1 METEYT
7 NIYYF
12 SVISAIGGIETF
24 FYQLAKKYQDKD
36 LTIVYKIADPVQLE
50 RLQKYVRCI
59 KFTGQQIKCKRAFF
73 NFNTDIIDHVDA
85 DDYILVV
92 HGDYETMIK
101 QGQLYKAPDH
111 PKINKYIACSKR
123 AAKGFTAV
131 TGKPC
136 DVCYNPFE
144 PEPKTKVLNL
154 VSATRLSREKGKN
167 RMVQL
172 AEMLDKAG
180 IKYIWTVF
188 TNDTNAI
195 NNPNIV
201 YMKPRLDVTNF
212 IANADYLV
220 QLSDNEG
227 YCYSVVEALS
237 MGIPVIVTPCPVFNE
252 LGLKD
257 GENCYQVPFDMKNI
271 DINKIVNKPLKFEF
285 KSPQDNWD
293 KMLIDSKSTW
303 QEERDTRY
311 LVEALNTYQDL
322 KIMDGELHKVPEKGF
337 QWSVNTER
345 MKILTGEN
353 ERKIQ
358 FVKIIKKYN
367 INDKDALKL

>member
-1 METEYT
+1 MTNTYT

-12 SVISAIGGIETF
+12 YAINSIGGIETF
-24 FYQLAKKYQDKD
+24 FYQLAKKYRDRD
-36 LTIVYKIADPVQLE
+36 LTIVYRVADPIQLA
-50 RLQKYVRCI
+50 RLQQYVRCI
-59 KFTGQQIKCKRAFF
+59 KYNGQHIKCKKAFF

-85 DDYILVV
+85 EEYILVV
-92 HGDYETMIK
+92 HGDYEDMIK
-101 QGQLYKAPDH
+101 RGQLSEPPNN
-111 PKINKYIACSKR
+111 PKINKYIACSAR

-131 TGKPC
+131 TGKKC
-136 DVCYNPFE
+136 EVCYNPYE
-144 PEPKTKVLNL
+144 PDPKCKVLNL
-154 VSATRLSREKGKN
+154 ISATRLTREKGKN
-167 RMVQL
+167 RMIQL

-180 IKYIWTVF
+180 VKYIWTVF

-195 NNPNIV
+195 DNPNIV

-285 KSPQDNWD
+285 KPPQDNWD

-311 LVEALNTYQDL
+311 LVEALSTYQDL
-322 KIMDGELHKVPEKGF
+322 KIMDGELRKIPEKGF

-353 ERKIQ
+353 ERKIR
-358 FVKIIKKYN
+358 FVKVIKKYN
-367 INDKDALKL
+367 INDKDAPKL